1 MRQIS
6 LSVVLVGS
14 MIPSVV
20 ACLVRD
26 AVDLVARGQTAAE
39 IGLWV
44 GLSLVVGGSAAWQS
58 VVRSVSRRDC
68 AGASAVG
75 LISVAVS

>member
-20 ACLVRD
+20 ACLIRD

-44 GLSLVVGGSAAWQS
+44 GLSLVVGGLRRGSLLCGQS
-58 VVRSVSRRDC
+58 VGVIVRAPRLLV
-68 AGASAVG
+68 
-75 LISVAVS
+75 